1 MEITPNEAE
10 ESLAA
15 IGSIKKKMR
24 HAAATGG
31 AHYFLILW
39 GVIWFLGF
47 LGSYF
52 LGDRIA
58 ARVWMVLDILGGLAS
73 WGIGVSMSRRVRNA
87 SVSATSGRIALFWWS
102 LFAYCALTVWIAWPL
117 DSKQLAMFI
126 VIFAMLGWIAMG
138 FLLSYSLIKLALFV
152 TALAFGSYYL
162 LPDYFYLCMALLGGG
177 AMIGSAVY
185 IRFRWRE

>member
-1 MEITPNEAE
+1 
-10 ESLAA
+10 
-15 IGSIKKKMR
+15 
-24 HAAATGG
+24 
-31 AHYFLILW
+31 
-39 GVIWFLGF
+39 
-47 LGSYF
+47 
-52 LGDRIA
+52 
-58 ARVWMVLDILGGLAS
+58 
-73 WGIGVSMSRRVRNA
+73 
-87 SVSATSGRIALFWWS
+87 
-102 LFAYCALTVWIAWPL
+102 
-117 DSKQLAMFI
+117 MFI